1 MDNAIDITTLREI
14 LPMLLAKWQAK
25 DDAALEYNAM
35 VDAAANDTGVDK
47 GVLKKALTA
56 KKKEKTD
63 AAKAEADELSDVLE
77 AIRLS

>member
-1 MDNAIDITTLREI
+1 MDNQIDITTLREI

-25 DDAALEYNAM
+25 DDANLEYNAA

-56 KKKEKTD
+56 MKKEKTD
-63 AAKAEADELSDVLE
+63 AAKAEADELSDLID
-77 AIRLS
+77 AIGL

>member
-1 MDNAIDITTLREI
+1 MDNAIDITKLREY

-25 DDAALEYNAM
+25 DDATLEYSAM

-56 KKKEKTD
+56 IKKEKAEDEKAAAD
-63 AAKAEADELSDVLE
+63 ALSELIETL
-77 AIRLS
+77 AH